1 MGVWLDFGLLL
12 EAMALPFSRKKQQA
26 GPFPSPELPH
36 FPSHIL
42 RFCHIRAPKKKKRY
56 ISHFAPTT
64 TVLRTDISHAI
75 KKNPFASGGGKG
87 KRLNYSGGD
96 NPTLHSEVDRVSK
109 NKERSPAAANFK
121 DILSPNEVERDII
134 IVFEALLD
142 TRCLRRGRPWGV
154 PPLPRPPRP
163 PRSPRPPSSWC

>member
-1 MGVWLDFGLLL
+1 MFGSGFIRGNDL
-12 EAMALPFSRKKQQA
+12 ALPGNQKA
-26 GPFPSPELPH
+26 GPFSSPELPH

-42 RFCHIRAPKKKKRY
+42 RFATYEHEKKGGLFL
-56 ISHFAPTT
+56 ILPPLSD
-64 TVLRTDISHAI
+64 VSHAI
-75 KKNPFASGGGKG
+75 LKNPFASDGGKG

-154 PPLPRPPRP
+154 PPRPRPPRP
-163 PRSPRPPSSWC
+163 PPPSSWC